1 MTEKSDTDLR
11 KGFHDQLE
19 GNRDGITHLAASVT
33 EAIPRATAVLLDGD
47 LEGAD
52 YMMLADQEI
61 DQRSLELEERCYQ
74 ILALQAPVA
83 SDLRQVIAA
92 VKMIGEI
99 ERSGDLAVNIC
110 KAARRIYGHELDPRL
125 RGTITR
131 MSEQAQ
137 QLFRFAIDA
146 YVESDVPLAA
156 AINDMDDMLD
166 RLHGEFIQEIFQ
178 SHAADRLDL
187 QVGVQLALVARFYER
202 IGDHAVNIG
211 SRVRYIVT
219 GWLPGHEAERTL
231 RSTLPTAT
239 PNGGEEAQSGAPRLE
254 ASEGG

>member
-1 MTEKSDTDLR
+1 MR
-11 KGFHDQLE
+11 KGFHDELE
-19 GNRDGITHLAASVT
+19 SIRDGITHLAASVT
-33 EAIPRATAVLLDGD
+33 EAVPRATHVLLDGD

-52 YMMLADQEI
+52 YMMLADQDV
-61 DQRSLELEERCYQ
+61 DQRALELEERCYQ
-74 ILALQAPVA
+74 VLALQAPVA
-83 SDLRQVIAA
+83 TDLRQVIAA
-92 VKMIGEI
+92 VKMISEI

-110 KAARRIYGHELDPRL
+110 KAARRIYGHDLDPRL

-146 YVESDVPLAA
+146 YVESDVPLAS

-166 RLHGEFIQEIFQ
+166 RLHAEFIQQIFE
-178 SHAADRLDL
+178 SHAAGRLDL

-211 SRVRYIVT
+211 GRVRYIVT
-219 GWLPGHEAERTL
+219 GWLPGRESERTL
-231 RSTLPTAT
+231 RSTLAPLT
-239 PNGGEEAQSGAPRLE
+239 PNGGEESQPSASRRE

>member
-1 MTEKSDTDLR
+1 MTDTEMR
-11 KGFHDQLE
+11 KGFHDELE
-19 GNRDGITHLAASVT
+19 SIRDGITHLAASVT
-33 EAIPRATAVLLDGD
+33 EAIPRATHVLLDGD

-52 YMMLADQEI
+52 YMMLADQDV

-74 ILALQAPVA
+74 VLALQAPVA
-83 SDLRQVIAA
+83 TDLRQVIAA
-92 VKMIGEI
+92 VKMISEI

-110 KAARRIYGHELDPRL
+110 KAARRIYGHDLDPRL

-146 YVESDVPLAA
+146 YVESDVPLAS

-166 RLHGEFIQEIFQ
+166 RLHAEFIQQIFE
-178 SHAADRLDL
+178 SHAGGRLDL

-211 SRVRYIVT
+211 GRVRYIVT
-219 GWLPGHEAERTL
+219 GWLPGREAERTL
-231 RSTLPTAT
+231 RSTLGPLT
-239 PNGGEEAQSGAPRLE
+239 PNGGEESQAGAPRPE

>member
-1 MTEKSDTDLR
+1 VSDTDLR
-11 KGFHDQLE
+11 KGFHHELE
-19 GNRDGITHLAASVT
+19 AIRDGITRLAASVT
-33 EAIPRATAVLLDGD
+33 ESIPRATQVLLDGD

-52 YMMLADQEI
+52 YMLLADNEL
-61 DQRSLELEERCYQ
+61 DMRSLELEERCYQ
-74 ILALQAPVA
+74 VLALQAPVA

-110 KAARRIYGHELDPRL
+110 KAARRIYGHDIDPRL
-125 RGTITR
+125 RGTISR

-146 YVESDVPLAA
+146 YVESDVPLAS
-156 AINDMDDMLD
+156 AIRDMDDMLD
-166 RLHGEFIQEIFQ
+166 RLHAEFIQQIFE
-178 SHAADRLDL
+178 SHAGGRLDL

-211 SRVRYIVT
+211 GRVRYIVT
-219 GWLPGHEAERTL
+219 GWLPSHEGGERL
-231 RSTLPTAT
+231 RSTLESVV
-239 PNGGEEAQSGAPRLE
+239 PNGGDDTDSGVSGRE
-254 ASEGG
+254 ASDGG

>member
-1 MTEKSDTDLR
+1 MSDTELR
-11 KGFHDQLE
+11 KGFHDELA
-19 GNRDGITHLAASVT
+19 GLRDGITHLAASVT
-33 EAIPRATAVLLDGD
+33 EAIPRATHVLLDSD

-52 YMMLADQEI
+52 YMLLADHEI
-61 DQRSLELEERCYQ
+61 DMRSLELEERCYQ
-74 ILALQAPVA
+74 VLALQAPVA

-110 KAARRIYGHELDPRL
+110 KAARRIYGHEIDPRL

-156 AINDMDDMLD
+156 AINDMDDLLD
-166 RLHGEFIQEIFQ
+166 RLHAEFIQQIFE
-178 SHAADRLDL
+178 SHAGGRLDL

-211 SRVRYIVT
+211 DRVRYIVT
-219 GWLPGHEAERTL
+219 GRLPGHEGEPTL
-231 RSTLPTAT
+231 QSTLGPSS
-239 PNGGEEAQSGAPRLE
+239 PNGGEEPGSGAESRE

>member
-1 MTEKSDTDLR
+1 VSDTDLR
-11 KGFHDQLE
+11 KGFHHELDSI
-19 GNRDGITHLAASVT
+19 RDGITRLAASVT
-33 EAIPRATAVLLDGD
+33 ESIPRATQVLLDGD

-52 YMMLADQEI
+52 YMLLADN
-61 DQRSLELEERCYQ
+61 DLDARSLELEERCYQ
-74 ILALQAPVA
+74 VLALQAPVA

-110 KAARRIYGHELDPRL
+110 KAARRIYGHDLDPRL
-125 RGTITR
+125 RGTISR

-146 YVESDVPLAA
+146 YVESDVPLAS
-156 AINDMDDMLD
+156 AIGDMDDMLD
-166 RLHGEFIQEIFQ
+166 RLHAEFIQQIFE
-178 SHAADRLDL
+178 SHAGGRLDL

-211 SRVRYIVT
+211 GRVRYIVT
-219 GWLPGHEAERTL
+219 GWLPSHEGAAKL
-231 RSTLPTAT
+231 RSTLEPATADAGDDT
-239 PNGGEEAQSGAPRLE
+239 DSGASGRE
-254 ASEGG
+254 ASDGG